1 MFDISN
7 IIHSLY
13 INMMPLFTFNSS
25 QTFVKFVNETRIHSF
40 LYTFLHLFSPTLPSH
55 PFCPFLLHLI
65 PTGLLYRSSPPPH
78 VLIPS
83 SCHREQSTSGLTKLT
98 YFWVVE
104 ARACVRAGKRR
115 AAIRTPLTYPDCNG
129 GSTHSSSARRWSAVW
144 SRSKMRETLC
154 VCECTYTVRV
164 IACTCLYM
172 CVCMF
177 ICFCD
182 VRVCMRAKPEVWK
195 E

>member
-1 MFDISN
+1 
-7 IIHSLY
+7 
-13 INMMPLFTFNSS
+13 MPLFTFNSS

-65 PTGLLYRSSPPPH
+65 PTGLLNRSSPPPH

-104 ARACVRAGKRR
+104 ARACVRAGKRG

-154 VCECTYTVRV
+154 ASVRTLYV
-164 IACTCLYM
+164 WLRVPACM
-172 CVCMF
+172 CVC
-177 ICFCD
+177 
-182 VRVCMRAKPEVWK
+182 VCSYVFVMCVCACVQSLRCGKSN
-195 E
+195 